1 MNKSLKVVFEVDRF
15 KSSRD
20 GELAHRLKIVEK
32 GEEEEEH
39 IGVEDVDNEDNLS
52 QRPRWS
58 I

>member
-1 MNKSLKVVFEVDRF
+1 MNKSLKEVVEMGNEHTRW
-15 KSSRD
+15 
-20 GELAHRLKIVEK
+20 KIVEK

-52 QRPRWS
+52 QRPRRN